1 MIKSRY
7 TLLYLLAGLWMMV
20 LSTACEHRMVYNH
33 YEHVT
38 AAGWEK
44 TDDISFDVRP
54 VSSSGKY
61 AELVELRINHDYP
74 FTGLTLIVEQTIYPS
89 KVMRCDTLNCQLIDQ
104 QGNTIGN
111 GVSQYQYQFPLTT
124 LRLAKNDSLHVSIR
138 HDMKREILGGIT
150 DVGFCLQV
158 KQ

>member
-111 GVSQYQYQFPLTT
+111 GVSQYQYQFSLAT

>member
-1 MIKSRY
+1 
-7 TLLYLLAGLWMMV
+7 MMV

-54 VSSSGKY
+54 VSSCGKY

-111 GVSQYQYQFPLTT
+111 GVSQYQYQFPLAT